1 VNLTALEKRVEPF
14 FRGRI
19 FKFSFLGRVPEASL
33 KDNAGSPNNLGPRCP
48 KLTAVDVTAQ
58 AFCERLV
65 LVPGLRGV
73 AYFFTVPSASTL
85 LLLTLQLLT
94 DFSVFF
100 SKSGSNLV
108 NLWYPLSQ

>member
-1 VNLTALEKRVEPF
+1 M
-14 FRGRI
+14 
-19 FKFSFLGRVPEASL
+19 PEASL

-48 KLTAVDVTAQ
+48 KLTAVDVTAK

-73 AYFFTVPSASTL
+73 AYLFTVPSVSTL
-85 LLLTLQLLT
+85 LLITLQLLT